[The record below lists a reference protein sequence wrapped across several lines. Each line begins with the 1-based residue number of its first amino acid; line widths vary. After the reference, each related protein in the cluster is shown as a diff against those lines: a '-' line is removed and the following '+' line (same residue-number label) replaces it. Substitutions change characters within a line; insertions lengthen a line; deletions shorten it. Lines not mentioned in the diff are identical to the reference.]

1 MMTDG
6 FGVSVAVVLK
16 RLEMKRFIVC
26 GYEYILFPSTSY
38 DFQARRMRLR
48 GTRC

>member
-26 GYEYILFPSTSY
+26 RYEYTISINL
-38 DFQARRMRLR
+38 L
-48 GTRC
+48 